1 MTENAGMYQN
11 YSVEGEIK
19 LKGDDMMYNHEMYTT
34 GCMKPPV
41 MCPPIYECPR
51 ERCVHREIMH
61 EVPHIIPLNTK
72 VINHHVYKHTYSP
85 MYTCSSEDVVSNIHE
100 KSCGF

>member
-19 LKGDDMMYNHEMYTT
+19 LKGDDMIYNHEMYT
-34 GCMKPPV
+34 GCMKPPM

-61 EVPHIIPLNTK
+61 EVPHIIPINTK
-72 VINHHVYKHTYSP
+72 VINHHVYRHTYSP
-85 MYTCSSEDVVSNIHE
+85 MYTCSSEDVVSNVHE

>member
-1 MTENAGMYQN
+1 MTEHTGMYQN
-11 YSVEGEIK
+11 YSVEGELK
-19 LKGDDMMYNHEMYTT
+19 LKGDDMVYSQEMFS
-34 GCMKPPV
+34 GCGNPPM

-61 EVPHIIPLNTK
+61 EVPHIIPINTK
-72 VINHHVYKHTYSP
+72 VINHHVYRHTYSP
-85 MYTCSSEDVVSNIHE
+85 MYTCSSEDVVSNVHE

>member
-19 LKGDDMMYNHEMYTT
+19 LKGEDMMYNHEMYG

-61 EVPHIIPLNTK
+61 EVPQECPF
-72 VINHHVYKHTYSP
+72 
-85 MYTCSSEDVVSNIHE
+85 M
-100 KSCGF
+100 

>member
-19 LKGDDMMYNHEMYTT
+19 VKGDEMMQQHEMHHG
-34 GCMKPPV
+34 GCMTQP
-41 MCPPIYECPR
+41 MACPPIYECPR

-61 EVPHIIPLNTK
+61 EVPHVVPINTRI
-72 VINHHVYKHTYSP
+72 INHHVYRHTYQP
-85 MYTCSSEDVVSNIHE
+85 MYTCTTEDQVTNVCERH
-100 KSCGF
+100 CGL

>member
-19 LKGDDMMYNHEMYTT
+19 LKGDDMMYNHEMYG

-61 EVPHIIPLNTK
+61 EVPQECPF
-72 VINHHVYKHTYSP
+72 
-85 MYTCSSEDVVSNIHE
+85 M
-100 KSCGF
+100 

>member
-1 MTENAGMYQN
+1 MTDKTGMYQN

-19 LKGDDMMYNHEMYTT
+19 LKGDEMMYNQEMYTP
-34 GCMKPPV
+34 CMTPPV

-61 EVPHIIPLNTK
+61 EVPHIIPINTRI
-72 VINHHVYKHTYSP
+72 INHHIYRHTYSP
-85 MYTCSSEDVVSNIHE
+85 MYTSTNDDIVCNVCE
-100 KSCGF
+100 KTCGF